1 MAEQVRDKLRETK
14 AMIGRLR
21 VQHPTEAGALF
32 DFMGEGH
39 GSALDERDKE
49 LINVALSVA
58 ARREWAIAF
67 HAMQAARA
75 GASRSDIIEAGFL
88 AVLSQGGPVLGSLTP
103 LIRAVDELFE
113 D

>member
-1 MAEQVRDKLRETK
+1 MAQAGDKLSEAK

-21 VQHPTEAGALF
+21 SQHPAEAGALF
-32 DFMGEGH
+32 DFMGEAR

-58 ARREWAIAF
+58 ARCEWATAF

-75 GASRSDIIEAGFL
+75 GAGRAEIIEAGFM
-88 AVLSQGGPVLGSLTP
+88 AVLMHGGPALAYLTP
-103 LIRAVDELFE
+103 LIRAVDELF
-113 D
+113 DD